1 MKTSLKNILTIAII
15 AIISS
20 ATLSGCKKDETTP
33 ATATIDG
40 AAQKTAEDRT
50 MSSNIEDANTS
61 INEYVGNIDPAS
73 EGGRTEGTFL
83 GAGQTSYNRLT
94 RTFTIDFGST
104 NAMCSDGKLRR
115 GKIFVRFTQGE
126 PRVFDYNTTTT
137 QDNYFVENI
146 KVEGTRTDAVKV
158 TLANNTITSTRDI
171 VVTNRKLTFPDASVF
186 SESGTYRNV
195 GVLKVAERTW
205 EITLTGAATGTNRE
219 SKAFT
224 ATISTPIKIVST
236 CATTPPISGKIE
248 IAVAAAADK
257 ITVDYGSGT
266 CDRVAIISY
275 KGQSVTVNF

>member
-1 MKTSLKNILTIAII
+1 
-15 AIISS
+15 
-20 ATLSGCKKDETTP
+20 
-33 ATATIDG
+33 
-40 AAQKTAEDRT
+40 

-94 RTFTIDFGST
+94 RSFTIEIGST

-126 PRVFDYNTTTT
+126 PRFSDYNTTTT
-137 QDNYFVENI
+137 HDNYFVENI

-205 EITLTGAATGTNRE
+205 EITLTGNATGINRE